1 MGMPAEKNTALPNPD
16 ALSVARQVLA
26 TEIAG
31 LQSLHDSLNASIGA
45 AVNLLSTTHG
55 RIIVTGMGKSGHIAR
70 KIAATFAS
78 TGAPAQF
85 VHPGEASHGDLGM
98 ITRDDAVIALSNS
111 GEADEL
117 GDVIAYARRYGIKL
131 LAITAVETS
140 TLARAADL
148 VLLLP
153 QAREAC
159 SLGLAPTTSTTMML
173 ALGDALAVALLEK
186 RGFGPEDYAVFH
198 PGGTIGRA
206 LLRVEALMHGEN
218 LPLAGLE
225 TPVADV
231 ILTMTAGR
239 FGCAGIVDKDG
250 KLAGIITDGDL
261 RRHLDAAMMDQPA
274 QNIMTAK
281 PLTVPP
287 QMLAGETLRLMTERP
302 APINVLFVVEEGK
315 PVGILHLH
323 DLIRAGVV

>member
-1 MGMPAEKNTALPNPD
+1 MGLPASPLLPSAD
-16 ALSVARQVLA
+16 SLTVARQVLA

-31 LQSLHDSLNASIGA
+31 LQTLHDNLTPNLIP
-45 AVNLLSTTHG
+45 AVNLLSTTRG

-117 GDVIAYARRYGIKL
+117 GAVIAFAKRYGIKL
-131 LAITAVETS
+131 IAITAVETS
-140 TLARAADL
+140 TLARSADL

-153 QAREAC
+153 PAREAC

-186 RGFGPEDYAVFH
+186 RGFGLEDYAVFH
-198 PGGTIGRA
+198 PGGTIGKA

-218 LPLAGLE
+218 LPLAGLA

-239 FGCAGIVDKDG
+239 FGCAGIVDAAG
-250 KLAGIITDGDL
+250 NLAGIITDGDL
-261 RRHLDAAMMDQPA
+261 RRHLDGAMMDQPA
-274 QNIMTAK
+274 AKIMTAN

-287 QMLAGETLRLMTERP
+287 QMLAGETLRLMTERL
-302 APINVLFVVEEGK
+302 APINVLFVVEAGR

>member
-1 MGMPAEKNTALPNPD
+1 MAIPARSLPPQSP
-16 ALSVARQVLA
+16 LTVAREVLE

-31 LQSLHDSLNASIGA
+31 LQRLRDGLTHSFTE
-45 AVNLLSTTHG
+45 VVELLAGVAG
-55 RIIVTGMGKSGHIAR
+55 RIVVTGMGKSGHIAR

-117 GDVIAYARRYGIKL
+117 GDVIAYARRFGIRL
-131 LAITAVETS
+131 VAITAVETS

-153 QAREAC
+153 QAAEAC

-186 RGFGPEDYAVFH
+186 KGFAPEDYAVFH
-198 PGGTIGRA
+198 PGGSIGKA
-206 LLRVEALMHGEN
+206 LLRVEALMHSET
-218 LPLAGLE
+218 LPLAGLD
-225 TPVADV
+225 TPVAEV
-231 ILTMTAGR
+231 ILIMTAGR
-239 FGCAGIVDKDG
+239 FGCAGIVDG
-250 KLAGIITDGDL
+250 EGTLAGIITDGDL
-261 RRHLDAAMMDQPA
+261 RRHLGPTMMAEPA
-274 QNIMTAK
+274 SRIMTVA
-281 PLTVPP
+281 PQTVPP

-302 APINVLFVVEEGK
+302 APISVLFVVEDGK
-315 PVGILHLH
+315 PVGVLHLH